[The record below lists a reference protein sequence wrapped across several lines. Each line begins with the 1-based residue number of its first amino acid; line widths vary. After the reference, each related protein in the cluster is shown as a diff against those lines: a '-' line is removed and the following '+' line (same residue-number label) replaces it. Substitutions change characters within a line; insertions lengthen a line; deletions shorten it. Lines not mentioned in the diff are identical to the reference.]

1 MSIRKINANNYE
13 DNVILSVKPVLINMR
28 SPLCKQCDDTEKLL
42 LDIAEEYG
50 DIVDVL
56 ELSLELQ
63 PELTE
68 LFEIRSLPMIV
79 MMTGGVI
86 TKKVYGVPNK
96 RDFIEDMELETIRD
110 FKSKGINYHP
120 KRNYIP
126 DYIRNEF

>member
-1 MSIRKINANNYE
+1 
-13 DNVILSVKPVLINMR
+13 MR

-42 LDIAEEYG
+42 LDIADEYG
-50 DIVDVL
+50 DIIEVL

-68 LFEIRSLPMIV
+68 LFEVRSLPMIV
-79 MMTGGVI
+79 MMTGGGI

-96 RDFIEDMELETIRD
+96 KDFIEDMELETIRD
-110 FKSKGINYHP
+110 FKSRGINYHP

-126 DYIRNEF
+126 DYIRNDF